1 MMMPPRPPVTPLH
14 QDQVKAATAPVGPVL
29 ILGGAGSGM
38 THTIAARIAV
48 WLKGGADP
56 LQIACL
62 THSAGGGGDIRRRVR
77 EFLPDEDPFLGIYTG
92 TPQQLALYLLRFGGM
107 EVLGRSAD
115 FTVWQHDEA
124 QAVIAELLAGKG
136 RKRGRAD
143 SEAGRVLDWHRL
155 NRARFAGEG
164 APPISADW
172 PDLVAVYQEEKERQ
186 NVVDYGDLV
195 TLVTL
200 ALERDRAFR
209 EGLAWSTCH
218 HLLIDGLQ
226 DLAPAEYGMARLL
239 TGPERSIT
247 AAANPNAFVRT
258 GAGAD
263 YSVLKTF
270 LADYFPEPGRGKY
283 LLNLAHRSTAA
294 IGGVVNRISRD
305 PAMGHLIEEQNRYF
319 RTNRR
324 VGRTVL
330 SEIPPALLVFEGQPA
345 DMYRYIVDRSEEF
358 VAQGYALEDIAC
370 IYQDASILDHLR
382 LLAVS
387 RGLPYTVLGSG
398 PRAWDRDARR
408 ITGLLASLLNP
419 HDVAAFRIAAS
430 PDPRLEPPWL
440 DPMAAV
446 RVAGMARDLGADL
459 VQAAGRY
466 CRNPLIDAGLRRGLE
481 WFVDAWQNLDRMLG
495 EPFTGVHDICR
506 RAVFLLEEEQGP
518 AHPLRSKYQVQRL
531 LVLAGREPVLS
542 DPQPGPQEAR
552 EALREF
558 LDTIH
563 PEINADPLAAENTD
577 PASPTRGLTLT
588 TVAAAQGLEWP
599 VVWAVG
605 ASDHILPGDVPAT
618 DQRRMR
624 AAQHLFYV
632 WSTRARDLL
641 VYCHATR
648 SGPERDARPTRFLE
662 PVGGL
667 ITHEAV
673 PPPNP
678 RR

>member
-1 MMMPPRPPVTPLH
+1 MMTSYEPPVTPLRP
-14 QDQVKAATAPVGPVL
+14 DQLEPAIAPVGPVL
-29 ILGGAGSGM
+29 ILGGAGSGL

-48 WLKGGADP
+48 WLKQGVIP
-56 LQIACL
+56 LDIACL
-62 THSAGGGGDIRRRVR
+62 THSAGGGNDIRRRVR

-92 TPQQLALYLLRFGGM
+92 TPQQLALYLLRLGGM
-107 EVLGRSAD
+107 ESLGRSAG
-115 FTVWQHDEA
+115 FTVWQRDEA
-124 QAVIAELLAGKG
+124 RALLAELLAANG
-136 RKRGRAD
+136 RKPERVDA
-143 SEAGRVLDWHRL
+143 EAARLLDWRRL
-155 NRARFAGEG
+155 NPAGFPGEVT
-164 APPISADW
+164 PPGSPDW
-172 PDLVAVYQEEKERQ
+172 PDLVAAYQAEKERQ
-186 NVVDYGDLV
+186 NVVDHGDLV

-200 ALERDRAFR
+200 ALERDRDFR
-209 EGLAWSTCH
+209 EETASSTSR

-247 AAANPNAFVRT
+247 VAANPNAVVCT
-258 GAGAD
+258 DAD
-263 YSVLKTF
+263 YRVLEAF
-270 LADYFPEPGRGKY
+270 GVDFPEAEKGAY
-283 LLNLAHRSTAA
+283 LLKMNARSTSA
-294 IGGVVNRISRD
+294 IGEAVTRISHD
-305 PAMGHLIEEQNRYF
+305 PAMGHLFGEQHRHF

-324 VGRTVL
+324 VGTTSMPMV
-330 SEIPPALLVFEGQPA
+330 PPKLLVFEGRPA
-345 DMYRYIVDRSEEF
+345 DMYRHIVDRTQEF

-440 DPMAAV
+440 DPTEAV
-446 RVAGMARDLGADL
+446 RIAGMARDLGADL

-518 AHPLRSKYQVQRL
+518 AHPLRSKFQVRQL
-531 LVLAGREPVLS
+531 LVLAGRAPVLS
-542 DPQPGPQEAR
+542 DAQPGPQEAR

-648 SGPERDARPTRFLE
+648 SGPERDARPTRFLG

-667 ITHEAV
+667 ITHEVV